1 MMSGMANVNGQVD
14 FLDWLTWPAN
24 LLLRLGAFVASW
36 FVSVDTPSFGVIQ
49 MMVATLVLAAVL
61 FLIVYLQ
68 SLTDP
73 WRSRSAAIDPVSGT
87 EHLKPPNE

>member
-1 MMSGMANVNGQVD
+1 MANVQDD
-14 FLDWLTWPAN
+14 FLDWLTWPAS

-36 FVSVDTPSFGVIQ
+36 FVSADTPSFAVIQ

-61 FLIVYLQ
+61 FVIVYLQ
-68 SLTDP
+68 SLTDS